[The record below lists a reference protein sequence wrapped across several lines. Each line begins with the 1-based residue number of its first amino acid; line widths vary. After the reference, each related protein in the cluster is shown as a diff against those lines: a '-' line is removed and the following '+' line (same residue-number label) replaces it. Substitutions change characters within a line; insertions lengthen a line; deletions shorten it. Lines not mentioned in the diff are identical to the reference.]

1 MYVACT
7 RAKDRLYLSD
17 SEGFNVQNSLAKYP
31 SRFIREAAD
40 GCGPLYDIRGP
51 FSQELWRGTD
61 RLVAGLGAPAPS
73 VPGFAAGAR
82 VKHAVFGPGTVLES
96 DPDAG
101 TVRVRF
107 DGFGIRRLG
116 GNVLEVCPEDDV
128 R

>member
-17 SEGFNVQNSLAKYP
+17 SEGFNVQNSLAKFP

-40 GCGPLYDIRGP
+40 ECGPLYDVEGP
-51 FSQELWRGTD
+51 VGPELWRGTG
-61 RLVAGLGAPAPS
+61 RLIAGLDAPAPPS
-73 VPGFAAGAR
+73 APLFAAGAR
-82 VKHAVFGPGTVLES
+82 VKHTVFGPGTVLES

-107 DGFGIRRLG
+107 DSFGVRRLAAG
-116 GNVLEVCPEDDV
+116 VLEECPENS
-128 R
+128 